1 MIDYAIIAAG
11 QGSRLAEDGEISPK
25 PLVCLDDEPMIARL
39 IHILSRS
46 CARQISVIVSTANSD
61 VAECVKAVKSE
72 VPVQLISRSTS
83 GSMESFAELSKVME
97 RTRPFCLLTV
107 DSVFLPDEF
116 QRFIRDFEADTEADG
131 YMGVTSYIDDEKPL
145 YIAAAGNGEITAFL
159 DSPNEGAV
167 YVSGGIYALRPEVF
181 AVLDDCVRAGVTR
194 MRDFQ
199 RALVASG
206 MRLKAWP
213 FSRII
218 DVDHGSDLEK
228 ARSFVG
234 KPPQRPVL

>member
-1 MIDYAIIAAG
+1 
-11 QGSRLAEDGEISPK
+11 
-25 PLVCLDDEPMIARL
+25 
-39 IHILSRS
+39 
-46 CARQISVIVSTANSD
+46 
-61 VAECVKAVKSE
+61 
-72 VPVQLISRSTS
+72 
-83 GSMESFAELSKVME
+83 
-97 RTRPFCLLTV
+97 
-107 DSVFLPDEF
+107 
-116 QRFIRDFEADTEADG
+116 
-131 YMGVTSYIDDEKPL
+131 MGVTSYIDDEKPL